1 MIFTKPFVPSVVYN
15 PLSKIYKF
23 MWPFTTKENNEI
35 RELAKSFAQKEI
47 APIAQQLDD
56 EEIFSVELT
65 QKMGKAGLFGID
77 IPKKYGG
84 QGLTTLSYIIAV
96 EEIARIDA
104 SQAAT
109 MAAHNSLGIAPIY
122 KFGSEAQRRA
132 ILPKLCNGENLWAF
146 GLTEENAGCDAK
158 GAETTAQL
166 TNNQW
171 VINGTKRYITNGGNK
186 LTAGITL
193 LAITGEKDDKKEYS
207 TILAPYTE
215 KGITTENM
223 KGKMMWRA
231 SDTSKVE
238 INNVSVP
245 QENLLGARGKGM
257 SQMLETLDSGRLSIA
272 AMGLGLAKGA
282 FNEAKNYSKERKQFG
297 APLAS
302 FQSISFSLADMAL
315 KIELA
320 ENMLYKACWLKDNG
334 QPFGKE
340 AAMAKLYCSD
350 VAFEVADGAMQI
362 FAGAGLFKNR
372 LIERFYRDQRI
383 LRIGEGTSE
392 VLKMVIFRSL

>member
-1 MIFTKPFVPSVVYN
+1 
-15 PLSKIYKF
+15 
-23 MWPFTTKENNEI
+23 MWPFTTKENNQI
-35 RELAKSFAQKEI
+35 RELAQSFAQKEI
-47 APIAQQLDD
+47 TPIAQLLDD
-56 EEIFSVELT
+56 EEIFSIELT

-77 IPKKYGG
+77 IPKMYGG
-84 QGLTTLSYIIAV
+84 KGLSTLSYIIAI
-96 EEIARIDA
+96 EELARVDA

-122 KFGSEAQRRA
+122 KFGSEDQKRD
-132 ILPKLCNGENLWAF
+132 ILPKLCSGEALWAF

-158 GAETTAQL
+158 GAETRAQL
-166 TNNQW
+166 INNKW
-171 VINGTKRYITNGGNK
+171 LINGTKRYITNAGNA

-193 LAITGEKDDKKEYS
+193 LAITDETGDKKEYS
-207 TILAPYTE
+207 TILAPYSAS
-215 KGITTENM
+215 GISTQNM

-238 INNVSVP
+238 IKNVKVP
-245 QENLLGARGKGM
+245 HENLLGVRGKGM
-257 SQMLETLDSGRLSIA
+257 AQMLETLDSGRLSIA

-282 FNEAKNYSKERKQFG
+282 FEEANNYSKERKQFG
-297 APLAS
+297 ATLAS

-350 VAFEVADGAMQI
+350 VAFEVADAAMQI

-392 VLKMVIFRSL
+392 VLKMVIARAL